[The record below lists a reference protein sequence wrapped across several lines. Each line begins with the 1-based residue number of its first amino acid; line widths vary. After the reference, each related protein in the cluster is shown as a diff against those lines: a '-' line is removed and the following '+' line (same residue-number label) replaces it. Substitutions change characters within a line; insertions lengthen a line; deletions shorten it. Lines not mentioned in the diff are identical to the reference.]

1 MFSLPALRDEGILE
15 GFRLHRERT
24 REVRPTLPAKS
35 IPVPSSSDL
44 CALCVSALSSPN
56 VDALDAASSI
66 SPMFATLLPRAA
78 AQGTKNTRAWVSVP
92 IINPN
97 SQFNRRLTSN
107 SHRITSFADPH
118 PLTPIE
124 SYPCKKQG
132 EGSPLPQVGGE
143 GPHIFAQHAGISATS
158 ISSGVY
164 FTTRV
169 HHGGRGYFDRSRPYL
184 NNSLRVCF
192 RLLSH
197 SNKSGCSR
205 VIRSHIGWNWNQPAS
220 GMPTCEWVSL
230 AVS

>member
-24 REVRPTLPAKS
+24 RWVRPALPAKS

-44 CALCVSALSSPN
+44 CVLCVSAFSSPN

-66 SPMFATLLPRAA
+66 SPMFATL
-78 AQGTKNTRAWVSVP
+78 TKNTWGWVSIP
-92 IINPN
+92 IINTN

-118 PLTPIE
+118 PLNPIE
-124 SYPCKKQG
+124 SYSCKKQG
-132 EGSPLPQVGGE
+132 EGVPLTPSRRRGT
-143 GPHIFAQHAGISATS
+143 SYLCATRRNPRNFNLFMGLLHNS
-158 ISSGVY
+158 RTPRGW
-164 FTTRV
+164 
-169 HHGGRGYFDRSRPYL
+169 GYFARSRPYL
-184 NNSLRVCF
+184 ITSLLCF

-220 GMPTCEWVSL
+220 GMPTCECVSL

>member
-1 MFSLPALRDEGILE
+1 MFSLPALRDEEILE
-15 GFRLHRERT
+15 GFRLHRKRT
-24 REVRPTLPAKS
+24 RGVRPALPAKS
-35 IPVPSSSDL
+35 VGIPSSSDL
-44 CALCVSALSSPN
+44 CALCVSAFSSPN

-78 AQGTKNTRAWVSVP
+78 AKGTKNTWGWVSIP
-92 IINPN
+92 IIIPN
-97 SQFNRRLTSN
+97 SQFNRLLTSN

-124 SYPCKKQG
+124 SYLCKKHG

-143 GPHIFAQHAGISATS
+143 GPHICAQHAGIPATS
-158 ISSGVY
+158 ISSWVY

-169 HHGGRGYFDRSRPYL
+169 HHGGGGYFAPSCPYL
-184 NNSLRVCF
+184 TSLLLGF
-192 RLLSH
+192 RFLCH

-220 GMPTCEWVSL
+220 GTPTCECVSL